1 LSTRSFHAH
10 SHINFYHPLAFWA
23 GTAMVVAGVLAHI
36 PMFLN
41 SAEMNFHMAGMQMS
55 LLMTVG
61 MYGIVIGTVIVA
73 YGLMPGNIFASSKQL
88 HIDAANIHVQALDN
102 AELTPT
108 HWKLFA
114 VLVVALIVD
123 VMKPATL
130 GFVIPGTAAEYGLSK
145 QQVALLPMAGIL
157 GTTMG
162 SFLWGWLGDTIG
174 RRASI
179 LLAAMIFV
187 GTSICGAMPS
197 YNWNVFMCWLMG
209 FGAGGML
216 PITFALLAEVVPKKQ
231 RGWLIV
237 LLGAIGTIG
246 GYLAASG
253 FAALLEPH
261 FGWRIMWFLGLPTGV
276 ILILLN
282 RYIPESPRFLLAQG
296 NNEEA
301 YRVMQ
306 SFGVEVIRETAATT
320 GSETPAETV
329 RAGNLGDMFRRPFTG
344 LTMGLG
350 MYGLAWGLV
359 NFGFLLWLP
368 LNLREIGMGIGASD
382 AILAKSAMIAF
393 PATLAGAWLYHT
405 WSTKKTLVLFAMLTV
420 ATLCGFA
427 VIGDDLVNQPIL
439 MSFLLVALLASSSG
453 VISMLSPYTAE
464 VFPVHIR
471 ATASG
476 WSAGCSKGAG
486 VATLG
491 AAALVGLIPSMATA
505 ALLAAIPTL
514 LASVAIAW
522 KGIETRGMGLET
534 IQTLSMRRVG
544 QDKNCVARR
553 RKDARKT

>member
-1 LSTRSFHAH
+1 
-10 SHINFYHPLAFWA
+10 
-23 GTAMVVAGVLAHI
+23 MVVAGVIAHI
-36 PMFLN
+36 PMFVG
-41 SAEMNFHMAGMQMS
+41 AADMNFRLAGMQMS
-55 LLMTVG
+55 LLMTIG
-61 MYGIVIGTVIVA
+61 MYGIIIGTAVVA
-73 YGLMPGNIFASSKQL
+73 YGLMPGWLFRPGKQI
-88 HIDAANIHVQALDN
+88 HIDAANVHVQALDN

-130 GFVIPGTAAEYGLSK
+130 GFVIPGTAAEYGLTK

-179 LLAAMIFV
+179 LLAAIIFI

-209 FGAGGML
+209 LGAGGML
-216 PITFALLAEVVPKKQ
+216 PITFALLAEIVPRKQ

-253 FAALLEPH
+253 FAALLEPY

-282 RYIPESPRFLLAQG
+282 RYIPESPRFLLAKG
-296 NNEEA
+296 NREEA
-301 YRVMQ
+301 FRVME
-306 SFGVEVIRETAATT
+306 SFGIEIVKDAEATSATDTAMPVAD
-320 GSETPAETV
+320 V
-329 RAGNLGDMFRRPFTG
+329 RGGNLVDMFRQPYTG

-350 MYGLAWGLV
+350 LYGMAWGLV

-368 LNLREIGMGIGASD
+368 LNLREIGMSVGSSD
-382 AILAKSAMIAF
+382 AILAKSAIIAF
-393 PATLAGAWLYHT
+393 PATLVGAWLYHS
-405 WSTKKTLVLFAMLTV
+405 WSTKNTLILFALLSV

-427 VIGDDLVNQPIL
+427 AVGDQLIHQPVL

-453 VISMLSPYTAE
+453 VIAMLSPYTAE

-491 AAALVGLIPSMATA
+491 AAAVIGLTPGMAA
-505 ALLAAIPTL
+505 AAILAAVPTL
-514 LASVAIAW
+514 FACAAVAW
-522 KGIETRGMGLET
+522 KGIETRGMGLEM
-534 IQTLSMRRVG
+534 IQAMSVRQT
-544 QDKNCVARR
+544 NPE
-553 RKDARKT
+553 

>member
-1 LSTRSFHAH
+1 
-10 SHINFYHPLAFWA
+10 
-23 GTAMVVAGVLAHI
+23 MVVAGVSAHI

-41 SAEMNFHMAGMQMS
+41 AADMNFHLAGMQMS

-61 MYGIVIGTVIVA
+61 MYGIIIGTAVVA
-73 YGLMPGNIFASSKQL
+73 WGLMPADFFASSKQI
-88 HIDAANIHVQALDN
+88 HIDSANIHVRALDN

-130 GFVIPGTAAEYGLSK
+130 GFVVPGTAAEYGLTK

-179 LLAAMIFV
+179 LLAAMIFI
-187 GTSICGAMPS
+187 GTAICGAMPS
-197 YNWNVFMCWLMG
+197 YSWNVFMCWLMG
-209 FGAGGML
+209 LGAGGML
-216 PITFALLAEVVPKKQ
+216 PITFALLAEVVPRKQ

-253 FAALLEPH
+253 FAALLEP
-261 FGWRIMWFLGLPTGV
+261 FYGWRIMWFLGLPTGI

-306 SFGVEVIRETAATT
+306 SFGIEVVREPDIATSA
-320 GSETPAETV
+320 GSEKPVQSV
-329 RAGNLGDMFRRPFTG
+329 RAGNLADMFRRPYTG
-344 LTMGLG
+344 LTMGVG

-382 AILAKSAMIAF
+382 AILAKSAIIAF
-393 PATLAGAWLYHT
+393 PATLAGAWLYYS

-420 ATLCGFA
+420 VTLCGFA
-427 VIGDDLVNQPIL
+427 VVGDNLINQPVL
-439 MSFLLVALLASSSG
+439 MPVLLVALLASSSG
-453 VISMLSPYTAE
+453 VIAMLSPYTAE

-486 VATLG
+486 VTTLG
-491 AAALVGLIPSMATA
+491 AAALIGLTPGMAAAA
-505 ALLAAIPTL
+505 ALAAVPTL
-514 LASVAIAW
+514 LAGFAVAW
-522 KGIETRGMGLET
+522 KGIETRGLGLET
-534 IQTLSMRRVG
+534 IQTLSA
-544 QDKNCVARR
+544 QQSNP
-553 RKDARKT
+553 

>member
-1 LSTRSFHAH
+1 MSTRSFHAH
-10 SHINFYHPLAFWA
+10 SHISFYHPLAFWA
-23 GTAMVVAGVLAHI
+23 GTVMVIAGVIAHI

-41 SAEMNFHMAGMQMS
+41 AADMNFHMAGMQMS

-61 MYGIVIGTVIVA
+61 MYGIVAGTVVVA
-73 YGLMPGNIFASSKQL
+73 WGLMPGNVFATGKQI
-88 HIDAANIHVQALDN
+88 HIDSANVHVQALDN

-130 GFVIPGTAAEYGLSK
+130 GFVVPGTAAEYGLTK

-179 LLAAMIFV
+179 LLAAMIFI
-187 GTSICGAMPS
+187 GTAICGAMPS

-216 PITFALLAEVVPKKQ
+216 PITFALLAEVVPRKQ

-237 LLGAIGTIG
+237 LLGATGTIG

-253 FAALLEPH
+253 FAALLEPIY
-261 FGWRIMWFLGLPTGV
+261 GWRIMWFLGLPTGV

-282 RYIPESPRFLLAQG
+282 RYIPESPRFLLAKG

-306 SFGVEVIRETAATT
+306 SFGVEIIQQPAVTT
-320 GSETPAETV
+320 STDRARHADSV
-329 RAGNLGDMFRRPFTG
+329 RAGNLGDMFRRPYTG

-350 MYGLAWGLV
+350 MYGMAWGLV

-368 LNLREIGMGIGASD
+368 LNLREIGMSVAASD
-382 AILAKSAMIAF
+382 AILAKSAIIAF
-393 PATLAGAWLYHT
+393 PATLAGAWLYHS
-405 WSTKKTLVLFAMLTV
+405 WSTKNTLVLFALLTV

-427 VIGDDLVNQPIL
+427 ATGDNLANQPVL
-439 MSFLLVALLASSSG
+439 MSSLLIALLASSSG
-453 VISMLSPYTAE
+453 VIAMLSPYTAE

-491 AAALVGLIPSMATA
+491 AAALVGLTPGMATA
-505 ALLAAIPTL
+505 AMLAAVPTL
-514 LASVAIAW
+514 LAAVAVAW
-522 KGIETRGMGLET
+522 KGIETRGLGLEA
-534 IQTLSMRRVG
+534 IQSFSAPQSDL
-544 QDKNCVARR
+544 
-553 RKDARKT
+553 